1 MNKGFWEQ
9 LAEPFFVLA
18 PLANV
23 TDAAF
28 RKLISSLG
36 KPDVMFTEF
45 VSADGLFLG
54 GEHARNLLMQDL
66 IYSREEKPIVA
77 QFFTSKPDL
86 MEKAARLALDMG
98 FDGVD
103 INMGCP
109 DRNIEKQGACAAL
122 IKNPTL
128 AKEIIAAAKTGAE
141 SADRQIP
148 VSIKTRIGYNE
159 DELDTWLPVL
169 LSAKPS
175 TVTLHARTRREM
187 SKVPAHWDAISRAV
201 KIRDKMNSKT
211 LIVGNGDVMSIGE
224 AKQKIDET
232 GADGIMLGKAIFG
245 NPWLFANETCAEHN
259 CRIERPTKLLAKA
272 DCSCV
277 TVEKKLETMLKHTRL
292 FVELLPQKNFAIMK
306 KHYKTYVNDF
316 PGAHEL
322 RGELMQKNTLE
333 EVEKV
338 TENFLKTL

>member
-9 LAEPFFVLA
+9 LHRPFFALA

-28 RKLISSLG
+28 RKLISSIG

-66 IYSREEKPIVA
+66 IYSKEEKPIVA
-77 QFFTSKPDL
+77 QFFTSKPEL
-86 MEKAARLALDMG
+86 MEKAANLALNMG

-128 AKEIIAAAKTGAE
+128 AKEIIAAAKVGAKL
-141 SADRQIP
+141 ADKQIP

-159 DELDTWLPVL
+159 DELDTWLPTL

-175 TVTLHARTRREM
+175 AIILHARTRREM

-201 KIRDKMNSKT
+201 KIRDEMNSKA
-211 LIVGNGDVMSIGE
+211 LILGNGDVMSIGE
-224 AKQKIDET
+224 AKQKINET

-245 NPWLFANETCAEHN
+245 NPWLFHDPVHTAIVRE
-259 CRIERPTKLLAKA
+259 
-272 DCSCV
+272 
-277 TVEKKLETMLKHTRL
+277 KLETMLKHTRL

-306 KHYKTYVNDF
+306 KHYKAYVNDF
-316 PGAHEL
+316 PGAREL
-322 RGELMQKNTLE
+322 RGELMQKNTVE
-333 EVEKV
+333 EVEKA
-338 TENFLKTL
+338 TEKFLKTL